1 MAQAQNNSED
11 LRVAVP
17 DDAETLD
24 TLDIVKAA
32 TEDPNGHIPSP
43 PGNPKKKPGNSFKI
57 QTWQKHNW
65 TVAVILLFATM
76 MILLLIVWAN
86 TNSILTIVSARK
98 DQDPSFVF
106 GGMSLVSLTLIRML
120 AILIGAAVAFAG
132 LAISFFSHDKATQI
146 AASNS
151 NAGGS
156 TTAATLT
163 AYSPGIVGIAFG
175 AVVIMTALLT
185 KTTHSFQPSQME
197 TTTYSETNVVTQA
210 EQVKAEAKRL
220 GLPTADEVKNGTY
233 NKDSI
238 KSGGD

>member
-1 MAQAQNNSED
+1 MVQVQNNSGD

-24 TLDIVKAA
+24 TLDIVRV
-32 TEDPNGHIPSP
+32 TNESPNDHIPNPAEQS
-43 PGNPKKKPGNSFKI
+43 GNRFKI
-57 QTWQKHNW
+57 HTWQKHNW
-65 TVAVILLFATM
+65 TVAVILLFVTM
-76 MILLLIVWAN
+76 MVLLFIVWAN
-86 TNSILTIVSARK
+86 TSSILTIVSARR

-132 LAISFFSHDKATQI
+132 LAISFFSHDKATQM

-151 NAGGS
+151 KVGGS

-185 KTTHSFQPSQME
+185 KTTHSFQPSQMV
-197 TTTYSETNVVTQA
+197 TTTYSETNMANQA
-210 EQVKAEAKRL
+210 EQVKAEAKKL

-233 NKDSI
+233 SKDLI
-238 KSGGD
+238 KSEGD